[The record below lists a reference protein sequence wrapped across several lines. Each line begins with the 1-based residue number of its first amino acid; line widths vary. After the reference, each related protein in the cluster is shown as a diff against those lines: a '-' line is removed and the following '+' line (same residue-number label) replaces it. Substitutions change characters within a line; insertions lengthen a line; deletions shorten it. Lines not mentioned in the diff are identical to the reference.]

1 MNHIID
7 KYMLSRRE
15 ELELSLILQQNLKI
29 VNSYYL

>member
-15 ELELSLILQQNLKI
+15 ELELSLITTKFK
-29 VNSYYL
+29 NSK

>member
-15 ELELSLILQQNLKI
+15 ELELSLIKTKFK
-29 VNSYYL
+29 NSK